1 MDSSA
6 NENEEIVI
14 YSPLKG
20 QHLIHGHGDQGQ
32 FPNQGY
38 NDQGQFLNRGFGDQ
52 GMSQIRSH
60 DDREERAFHNYLTL
74 RTEDTTTTYHS
85 SIADIHENEMPN
97 GNELQ
102 RPPALDHDHVIVPAV
117 LSWESITV
125 RVKGKKGQ
133 KSSKGT
139 VEDASVPVP
148 DPGKTQ
154 SKGGKI
160 IIDNVTK
167 LKLVASGAGKSTLLN
182 VLTCRNLK
190 SYVLQG
196 EVKVNGVSLGSSIR
210 NISGYVQQD
219 DLFLGTLTVRETL
232 RFRAMLRMDKNIKP
246 KDRLAK
252 VEEVIKEMGLSKCA
266 QTQVGSTGQKR
277 GISGGE
283 LKRLSFACEM
293 LTNPPIMFCD
303 EPTSGLDTF
312 MAQNIVQ
319 TLQNMAS
326 RQRTILCTIHQP
338 SSEIYALFDQLLLMA
353 EGRVAFM
360 GSTKQALEF
369 FSSLNF
375 VCPPNFNPSD
385 FFVLTLAIVPGKE
398 DECKRKVKAIC
409 DTFVQTEQG
418 GQIMKDVKQVSS
430 LRRQDSL
437 VSTLCVWNVCIYKT
451 SWGRQFLSV
460 FWRSWVSLTRDVV
473 LLRVRAIQ
481 NLVVAVALGLIYLR
495 LTYDQKGVMNING
508 AMYVL
513 ILNLSFNSMFSVVNS
528 FPSEVPIFLREYGS
542 GLYRVDVYFLSKI
555 LAELPTFIVFPLMYI
570 TVDYWMMGRMTSF
583 MCPLCKVLSTCCRTF
598 CFVGYV
604 ISTVS
609 PNVNVGLALAPPMMI
624 PLLLFGGFFLNDES
638 IPVYFIWLK
647 YLSWFKYANE
657 LVVVNQWKNVDSLS
671 TGNSTIMANKCLYRN
686 GTDVLTYLSY
696 SKNDMSLNVGLL
708 FALLVGYRLLAFVI
722 LLIRARLSRS

>member
-6 NENEEIVI
+6 NQNGEIVV

-20 QHLIHGHGDQGQ
+20 EHLIHGYGDQGQ
-32 FPNQGY
+32 FPNRGYNHEDKFLNRGYNDQGQFPNRGYNDQAQFPNQGYNDQAQFPNQGYNDQAQLPNRGYNDQAQLPNRGYNDQAQFPNQGYNDQAQFPNQGYNDQAQFPNQGYNDQAQLPNRGYNDQAQLPNRGYNDQAQFPNQGYNDQAQFPNRGYNDQAQFPNRGY

-60 DDREERAFHNYLTL
+60 DDREERAFQSYLTP
-74 RTEDTTTTYHS
+74 RTEDTMYYS
-85 SIADIHENEMPN
+85 SITDIHENKMPN
-97 GNELQ
+97 GVGLQ
-102 RPPALDHDHVIVPAV
+102 RPPALDHDHVIIPAV

-139 VEDASVPVP
+139 VGDAAVPVP

-219 DLFLGTLTVRETL
+219 DLFIGTLTVRETL
-232 RFRAMLRMDKNIKP
+232 RFR
-246 KDRLAK
+246 
-252 VEEVIKEMGLSKCA
+252 MGLSKCA

-326 RQRTILCTIHQP
+326 RRRTILCTIHQP

-430 LRRQDSL
+430 LRRQD
-437 VSTLCVWNVCIYKT
+437 TLIEDAKK
-451 SWGRQFLSV
+451 SESRQ
-460 FWRSWVSLTRDVV
+460 
-473 LLRVRAIQ
+473 
-481 NLVVAVALGLIYLR
+481 VVAVALGLIYLR
-495 LTYDQKGVMNING
+495 LTYDQKG
-508 AMYVL
+508 
-513 ILNLSFNSMFSVVNS
+513 S

-555 LAELPTFIVFPLMYI
+555 LAECCYVRAFSFSLYPEREQ
-570 TVDYWMMGRMTSF
+570 TV
-583 MCPLCKVLSTCCRTF
+583 V
-598 CFVGYV
+598 CF
-604 ISTVS
+604 
-609 PNVNVGLALAPPMMI
+609 
-624 PLLLFGGFFLNDES
+624 
-638 IPVYFIWLK
+638 
-647 YLSWFKYANE
+647 
-657 LVVVNQWKNVDSLS
+657 
-671 TGNSTIMANKCLYRN
+671 
-686 GTDVLTYLSY
+686 
-696 SKNDMSLNVGLL
+696 
-708 FALLVGYRLLAFVI
+708 
-722 LLIRARLSRS
+722 